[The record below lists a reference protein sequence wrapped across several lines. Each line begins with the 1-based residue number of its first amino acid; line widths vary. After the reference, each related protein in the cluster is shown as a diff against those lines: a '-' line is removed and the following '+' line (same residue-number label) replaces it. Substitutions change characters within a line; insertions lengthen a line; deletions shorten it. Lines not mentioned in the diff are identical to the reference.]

1 MAAKVHIQKLKL
13 NGFRNYASLSLELD
27 QRHVVLA
34 GDNGA
39 GKTNLMEAV
48 SLLTPGRG
56 MRRAPYSDLIKA
68 GSGAGA
74 GAGLQPA
81 KGFSIFSSLEG
92 MAGPV
97 DIGTGV
103 DGGEESGS
111 RRVRINGA
119 PARATDDLLEHLR
132 LLWLTPAMDGLFT
145 GSAGDRRRFLD
156 RLVLSVDPAHGSRA
170 LNYERAMRSRN
181 RLLSEG
187 RFDPTWLDG
196 LEAQMAELGVAMAI
210 ARNEVVSLLSDLI
223 ENNTTLSV
231 FPAATVRLEGFLED
245 EALASASDMEAAFAN
260 MLETGRRRDA
270 AAGRTLSGP
279 HRSDLIVHHRAKA
292 MPAALSST
300 GEQKALLIGIVLGHA
315 QLVRAMTGHA
325 PILLLDEIA
334 AHLDEGR
341 RAALFDLIEA
351 LECQAF
357 MTGTDVS
364 MFASLGKRGQIF
376 TVADGQVTAHRDGS
390 VS

>member
-1 MAAKVHIQKLKL
+1 MAPKVHIQRLKL
-13 NGFRNYASLSLELD
+13 SGFRNYARLSLELD
-27 QRHVVLA
+27 QRHVVLV

-39 GKTNLMEAV
+39 GKTNLMEAL

-56 MRRAPYSDLIKA
+56 MRRASYGDMIKA
-68 GSGAGA
+68 ASGSDS
-74 GAGLQPA
+74 
-81 KGFSIFSSLEG
+81 GFSVFASLEG

-103 DGGEESGS
+103 DGGEDGGG

-119 PARATDDLLEHLR
+119 PARSIEELLEHLR

-145 GSAGDRRRFLD
+145 GPAGDRRRFLD
-156 RLVLSVDPAHGSRA
+156 RLVLSVDPAHGGRA
-170 LNYERAMRSRN
+170 LTYERAMRSRN
-181 RLLSEG
+181 RLLSEA
-187 RFDPTWLDG
+187 RPDPAWLDG
-196 LEAQMAELGVAMAI
+196 LEAQMTELGVAMAM
-210 ARNEVVSLLSDLI
+210 ARNEVVSLLSGLI
-223 ENNTTLSV
+223 EENSAHSV
-231 FPAATVRLEGFLED
+231 FPAATVRLDGFLD
-245 EALASASDMEAAFAN
+245 GEALSSASDMETAFAD
-260 MLETGRRRDA
+260 LLRSGRGRDA

-292 MPAALSST
+292 MAAALSST

-325 PILLLDEIA
+325 PVLLLDEIA
-334 AHLDEGR
+334 AHLDQGR

-357 MTGTDVS
+357 MTGTDAQ
-364 MFASLGKRGQIF
+364 MFATLGTRGQIF
-376 TVADGQVTAHRDGS
+376 TVTDGS
-390 VS
+390 VTPLSDPTG

>member
-1 MAAKVHIQKLKL
+1 MAAKVHIERLKL
-13 NGFRNYASLSLELD
+13 TGFRNYTSLSLDLD
-27 QRHVVLA
+27 ARHVVLA

-39 GKTNLMEAV
+39 GKTNLMEAL

-56 MRRAPYSDLIKA
+56 MRRAPYVDLIKA
-68 GSGAGA
+68 DPTAGPT
-74 GAGLQPA
+74 PA
-81 KGFSIFSSLEG
+81 TGFSIFASLEG

-103 DGGEESGS
+103 DGAEDGGS

-119 PARATDDLLEHLR
+119 AARATDELLEHLR

-156 RLVLSVDPAHGSRA
+156 RLVLSVDPAHGGRA

-187 RFDPTWLDG
+187 RTDPVWLDG
-196 LEAQMAELGVAMAI
+196 LEAQMTELGVAMAM

-223 ENNTTLSV
+223 ESNTTHSV

-245 EALASASDMEAAFAN
+245 ETLTSASDMETAFAG
-260 MLETGRRRDA
+260 MLESGRRRDA

-279 HRSDLIVHHRAKA
+279 HRSDLIVHHRAKG

-357 MTGTDVS
+357 MTGTDAS
-364 MFASLGKRGQIF
+364 MFKSLGARGQIF
-376 TVADGQVTAHRDGS
+376 RVAEGRVTPYKDEDVGQA
-390 VS
+390 

>member
-1 MAAKVHIQKLKL
+1 MVHIQRLKL
-13 NGFRNYASLSLELD
+13 AGFRNYASLSLELD
-27 QRHVVLA
+27 QRHMVLA

-39 GKTNLMEAV
+39 GKTNLMEAL

-56 MRRAPYSDLIKA
+56 MRRSSYGDMIKA
-68 GSGAGA
+68 GSNP
-74 GAGLQPA
+74 QT
-81 KGFSIFSSLEG
+81 GFSVFANLEG

-103 DGGEESGS
+103 EGGEDGGA

-119 PARATDDLLEHLR
+119 PARATDELLEHLR

-145 GSAGDRRRFLD
+145 GPAGDRRRFLD
-156 RLVLSVDPAHGSRA
+156 RLVLSVDPAHGGRA

-187 RFDPTWLDG
+187 RPDPAWLDG
-196 LEAQMAELGVAMAI
+196 LEVQMTELGVAMAM
-210 ARNEVVSLLSDLI
+210 ARNEVVSLLSGLI
-223 ENNTTLSV
+223 ESQTAQSA
-231 FPAATVRLEGFLED
+231 FPAATLRLEGFLED
-245 EALASASDMEAAFAN
+245 AAHPSASDMEADFAD
-260 MLETGRRRDA
+260 MLKAGRGRDS

-315 QLVRAMTGHA
+315 QLVRGMTGHA
-325 PILLLDEIA
+325 PVLLLDEIA

-357 MTGTDVS
+357 MTGTDAH
-364 MFASLGKRGQIF
+364 MFASLGSRGQIL
-376 TVADGQVTAHRDGS
+376 TVADGRVTPQQDATGA
-390 VS
+390 

>member
-13 NGFRNYASLSLELD
+13 TGFRNYAKLSLDLD
-27 QRHVVLA
+27 QRHVVLV

-56 MRRAPYSDLIKA
+56 MRRAPYGDLTRA
-68 GSGAGA
+68 GTEAAS
-74 GAGLQPA
+74 
-81 KGFSIFSSLEG
+81 GFSIFASLEG
-92 MAGPV
+92 MTGPV

-103 DGGEESGS
+103 DGGEEGGS
-111 RRVRINGA
+111 RRVRINGT
-119 PARATDDLLEHLR
+119 PARTTDELLDHLR

-156 RLVLSVDPAHGSRA
+156 RLVLSVDPAHGGRA

-187 RFDPTWLDG
+187 RTDPAWLDG
-196 LEAQMAELGVAMAI
+196 LEAQMTELGVAMAM
-210 ARNEVVSLLSDLI
+210 ARNEVVSLLSGLI
-223 ENNTTLSV
+223 ESNTSHSV
-231 FPAATVRLEGFLED
+231 FPAATVRLEGFLEG
-245 EALASASDMEAAFAN
+245 EALVSASDMEAAFATL
-260 MLETGRRRDA
+260 LETGRRRDT

-279 HRSDLIVHHRAKA
+279 HRSDLIVHHRAKG

-357 MTGTDVS
+357 MTGTDAQ
-364 MFASLGKRGQIF
+364 MFASLGARGQIF
-376 TVADGQVTAHRDGS
+376 TVADGQVTPYNDEPGNDKPAD
-390 VS
+390 

>member
-1 MAAKVHIQKLKL
+1 MAAKVHIERLKL
-13 NGFRNYASLSLELD
+13 TGFRNYTSLSLDLD
-27 QRHVVLA
+27 ARHVVLA

-39 GKTNLMEAV
+39 GKTNLMEAL

-56 MRRAPYSDLIKA
+56 MRRAPYVDLIKA
-68 GSGAGA
+68 GPAAGA
-74 GAGLQPA
+74 SPA
-81 KGFSIFSSLEG
+81 TGFSIFAGLEG

-103 DGGEESGS
+103 DGAEDGGS

-119 PARATDDLLEHLR
+119 AARATDELLEHLR

-156 RLVLSVDPAHGSRA
+156 RLVLSVDPAHGGRA

-187 RFDPTWLDG
+187 RSDPVWLDG
-196 LEAQMAELGVAMAI
+196 LEAQMTELGVAMAM

-223 ENNTTLSV
+223 ESNTTHSV

-245 EALASASDMEAAFAN
+245 ETLTSASDMETAFAG
-260 MLETGRRRDA
+260 MLEGGRRRDA

-279 HRSDLIVHHRAKA
+279 HRSDLIVHHRAKG

-357 MTGTDVS
+357 MTGTDAS
-364 MFASLGKRGQIF
+364 MFKSLGARGQIF
-376 TVADGQVTAHRDGS
+376 RVAEGRVTPYKDEAAG
-390 VS
+390 

>member
-1 MAAKVHIQKLKL
+1 MVHIQRLKL
-13 NGFRNYASLSLELD
+13 AGFRNYASLSLELD

-39 GKTNLMEAV
+39 GKTNLMEAL

-56 MRRAPYSDLIKA
+56 MRRSSYGDMIKA
-68 GSGAGA
+68 GSSPQA
-74 GAGLQPA
+74 
-81 KGFSIFSSLEG
+81 GFSVFASLEG

-103 DGGEESGS
+103 EGGEDGGG

-119 PARATDDLLEHLR
+119 PARSTDELLEHLR

-145 GSAGDRRRFLD
+145 GPAGDRRRFLD
-156 RLVLSVDPAHGSRA
+156 RLVLSVDPAHGGRA

-187 RFDPTWLDG
+187 RPDPAWLDG
-196 LEAQMAELGVAMAI
+196 LEGQMVELGVAMAM
-210 ARNEVVSLLSDLI
+210 ARNEVVSLLSGLI
-223 ENNTTLSV
+223 ESQTAQSA
-231 FPAATVRLEGFLED
+231 FPAATLRLEGFLED
-245 EALASASDMEAAFAN
+245 AAHPSASDMEADFAG
-260 MLETGRRRDA
+260 MLKTGRGRDS

-315 QLVRAMTGHA
+315 QLVRGMTGHA
-325 PILLLDEIA
+325 PVLLLDEIA

-357 MTGTDVS
+357 MTGTDAQ
-364 MFASLGKRGQIF
+364 MFASLGARGQIL
-376 TVADGQVTAHRDGS
+376 TVTDGKVTPHQDATGA
-390 VS
+390 

>member
-1 MAAKVHIQKLKL
+1 MAPKVHIQKLKL
-13 NGFRNYASLSLELD
+13 AGFRNYDSLSLELD
-27 QRHVVLA
+27 QRHVVLS

-39 GKTNLMEAV
+39 GKTNLMEAL

-56 MRRAPYSDLIKA
+56 LRRAAYGDLIKA
-68 GSGAGA
+68 GSAVES
-74 GAGLQPA
+74 
-81 KGFSIFSSLEG
+81 GFSVFASLEG

-103 DGGEESGS
+103 DGGEETGP

-119 PARATDDLLEHLR
+119 PARSSDALLEHLR

-156 RLVLSVDPAHGSRA
+156 RLVLSVDPAHGGRA

-187 RFDPTWLDG
+187 RADPAWLDG
-196 LEAQMAELGVAMAI
+196 LEAQMVELGVAMAM
-210 ARNEVVSLLSDLI
+210 ARNEVVSLLSGLI
-223 ENNTTLSV
+223 ESNAAHSV
-231 FPAATVRLEGFLED
+231 FPAASVRLEGFLED
-245 EALASASDMEAAFAN
+245 QALASAGDMELAFTEQLKA
-260 MLETGRRRDA
+260 GRGRDA
-270 AAGRTLSGP
+270 SAGRTLSGP

-315 QLVRAMTGHA
+315 QLVRGMTGHA

-351 LECQAF
+351 LDCQAF
-357 MTGTDVS
+357 MTGTDAQ
-364 MFASLGKRGQIF
+364 MFASLGSRGRIF
-376 TVADGQVTAHRDGS
+376 TVADGQVTPYRETDHD
-390 VS
+390 

>member
-1 MAAKVHIQKLKL
+1 MAPRVHIDKLKL
-13 NGFRNYASLSLELD
+13 AGFRNYASLALDLD
-27 QRHVVLA
+27 QRHVVLT

-39 GKTNLMEAV
+39 GKTNLMEAL

-56 MRRAPYSDLIKA
+56 LRRAAYGDLIKA
-68 GSGAGA
+68 GSAPGV
-74 GAGLQPA
+74 
-81 KGFSIFSSLEG
+81 GFGIFASLEG

-103 DGGEESGS
+103 DGGEETGA

-119 PARATDDLLEHLR
+119 PARSPDALLEHLR

-145 GSAGDRRRFLD
+145 GPAGDRRRFLD
-156 RLVLSVDPAHGSRA
+156 RLVLSVDPAHGGRA

-187 RFDPTWLDG
+187 RADPTWLNG
-196 LEAQMAELGVAMAI
+196 LEAQMVELGVAMAM
-210 ARNEVVSLLSDLI
+210 ARDEVVTLLSGLI
-223 ENNTTLSV
+223 EDNAANSV
-231 FPAATVRLEGFLED
+231 FPAAGVRLEGFLD
-245 EALASASDMEAAFAN
+245 DQALPSAGDRELAFAE
-260 MLETGRRRDA
+260 LLRSGRSRDA

-279 HRSDLIVHHRAKA
+279 HRSDLIVHHRVKA

-315 QLVRAMTGHA
+315 QLVRSMTGHA
-325 PILLLDEIA
+325 PVLLLDEIA

-351 LECQAF
+351 LDCQAF
-357 MTGTDVS
+357 MTGTDAQ
-364 MFASLGKRGQIF
+364 MFESLGSRGRIF
-376 TVADGQVTAHRDGS
+376 MVADGRVTG
-390 VS
+390 

>member
-1 MAAKVHIQKLKL
+1 MAARVHIQRLKL
-13 NGFRNYASLSLELD
+13 NGFRNYASLSLDLD
-27 QRHVVLA
+27 ERHVVLT

-56 MRRAPYSDLIKA
+56 MRRAPYGDLIRSGPGTEPA
-68 GSGAGA
+68 GGSG
-74 GAGLQPA
+74 PA
-81 KGFSIFSSLEG
+81 AGFSVFASLEG

-119 PARATDDLLEHLR
+119 PARTTDELLDHLR

-156 RLVLSVDPAHGSRA
+156 RLVLSVDPAHGGRA

-187 RFDPTWLDG
+187 RTDPAWLDG
-196 LEAQMAELGVAMAI
+196 LEAQMAELGVAMAM

-223 ENNTTLSV
+223 ESNAGHSV

-245 EALASASDMEAAFAN
+245 EALVSASDMEAAFAE

-300 GEQKALLIGIVLGHA
+300 GEQKALLIGLVLGHA

-364 MFASLGKRGQIF
+364 MFANLGSRGQLF
-376 TVADGQVTAHRDGS
+376 SVAGGKVTPHGAGP
-390 VS
+390 VA

>member
-1 MAAKVHIQKLKL
+1 MTGSKVHIERLKL
-13 NGFRNYASLSLELD
+13 TGFRNYASLSLELD
-27 QRHVVLA
+27 TRHVVLA

-56 MRRAPYSDLIKA
+56 MRRAPYGDLIKA
-68 GSGAGA
+68 SPGAGSA
-74 GAGLQPA
+74 T
-81 KGFSIFSSLEG
+81 GFSIFASLEG

-103 DGGEESGS
+103 EGTEDGGS

-119 PARATDDLLEHLR
+119 AARATDDLLEHLR

-156 RLVLSVDPAHGSRA
+156 RLVLSVDPAHGGRA

-187 RFDPTWLDG
+187 RADPTWLDG
-196 LEAQMAELGVAMAI
+196 LEGQMTELGVAMAM

-223 ENNTTLSV
+223 ESNTAHSV
-231 FPAATVRLEGFLED
+231 FPAATVRLEGFLEE
-245 EALASASDMEAAFAN
+245 EALASASDMEVAFAR
-260 MLETGRRRDA
+260 MLATGRRRDA

-279 HRSDLIVHHRAKA
+279 HRSDLIVHHRAKR

-357 MTGTDVS
+357 MTGTDAS
-364 MFASLGKRGQIF
+364 MFAGLGPRGQIF
-376 TVADGQVTAHRDGS
+376 RVSEGRVTPYKDEPAD
-390 VS
+390 

>member
-1 MAAKVHIQKLKL
+1 MSSKVHIRKLKL
-13 NGFRNYASLSLELD
+13 TGFRNYAGLSLALD
-27 QRHVVLA
+27 ARHVVLS
-34 GDNGA
+34 GENGA
-39 GKTNLMEAV
+39 GKTNLMEAL

-56 MRRAPYSDLIKA
+56 LRRAAQGELIKA
-68 GSGAGA
+68 GLAPGE
-74 GAGLQPA
+74 
-81 KGFSIFSSLEG
+81 GFSVFASLEG

-103 DGGEESGS
+103 DGGEEAGA

-119 PARATDDLLEHLR
+119 PARSTEALLEHLR
-132 LLWLTPAMDGLFT
+132 ILWLTPAMDGLFT
-145 GSAGDRRRFLD
+145 GPAGDRRRFLD
-156 RLVLSVDPAHGSRA
+156 RLVLSVDPAHGGRA

-187 RFDPTWLDG
+187 RPDPAWLDG
-196 LEAQMAELGVAMAI
+196 LEAQMAELGVAMAL
-210 ARNEVVSLLSDLI
+210 ARSEVVSLLSELI
-223 ENNTTLSV
+223 ARNSAESA
-231 FPAATVRLEGFLED
+231 FPAATVRLEGFLD
-245 EALASASDMEAAFAN
+245 GEAPSSASDMETAFAEQ
-260 MLETGRRRDA
+260 LRTGRGRDA
-270 AAGRTLSGP
+270 AAGRTLTGP

-315 QLVRAMTGHA
+315 QLVRGMTAHA

-351 LECQAF
+351 LGCQAF
-357 MTGTDVS
+357 MTGTDAH
-364 MFASLGKRGQIF
+364 MFASLGSRGRIF
-376 TVADGQVTAHRDGS
+376 TVADGQISERKES
-390 VS
+390 